1 MSLQVIN
8 EISEDEMIASF
19 LIAEA
24 ESPRFKGMIL
34 KFAKD
39 LGIKRSVIFKPNLA
53 SEAENKARKKIL
65 NAHRGYIGSALFE
78 GFPKDVKWKKVKIS
92 AKALLRTKYI
102 GGKEWVKLSK
112 GSLLAI
118 DGAESILDGEG
129 IEGNNTKRF
138 FEVTKKVNK
147 GVALPT
153 LIFVT
158 ANNKTLVVLEGHT
171 RLTAY
176 FMAYLTSGT
185 DLISEGFEAIVGF
198 SENLTDWRYYPR
210 PKMIYKTLPEYLATT
225 G

>member
-1 MSLQVIN
+1 MTFKIMN

-24 ESPRFKGMIL
+24 LSPRFKGMIS

-39 LGIKRSVIFKPNLA
+39 LGIKRSVILSPNLA
-53 SEAENKARKKIL
+53 SAQENKARKKIL

-92 AKALLRTKYI
+92 PKALLRTKYI
-102 GGKEWVKLSK
+102 GGSEWVKLSK
-112 GSLLAI
+112 GSCLAI
-118 DGAESILDGEG
+118 DGAQSILDGEG

-138 FEVTKKVNK
+138 FEVTKQVNK
-147 GVALPT
+147 GAVLPP

-158 ANNKTLVVLEGHT
+158 SNNKTLIVLEGHT

-176 FMAYLTSGT
+176 FMAYLTSGK
-185 DLISEGFEAIVGF
+185 DLISGGFEAIVGY
-198 SENLTDWRYYPR
+198 SENLSDWRYYPR
-210 PKMIYKTLPEYLATT
+210 PKQAYTALPGYLATT